1 MILRAARSSA
11 ARHTY
16 IAAALLSAIG
26 LVACYWLRREPS
38 HAVAPNA
45 DRAAA

>member
-1 MILRAARSSA
+1 VPA

-26 LVACYWLRREPS
+26 LVACYWLRREPR
-38 HAVAPNA
+38 HAVAPSA